1 MSEPTVPP
9 SPPPPPGAAPPPP
22 GGTPPPPPPA
32 GAGGGKSDNRG
43 LMIVLSYIWI
53 LAIVPLV
60 MEKEDKEVQW
70 HAKHGLVLL
79 VAEIILYVICGV
91 LGMLPVI
98 GCATVFLFPIVGLG
112 ALIVRI
118 LCIVKGINGERFII
132 PGLSQYAD
140 RF

>member
-22 GGTPPPPPPA
+22 PPGGGVPPPA
-32 GAGGGKSDNRG
+32 GGVSQNRG
-43 LMIVLSYIWI
+43 LMIVLSYLWI

-60 MEKEDKEVQW
+60 TEKEDREVQW

-79 VAEIILYVICGV
+79 VAEVILYVAITV
-91 LGMLPVI
+91 LGMLPVV
-98 GCATVFLFPIVGLG
+98 GCATLALWPIVGLA

-118 LCIVKGINGERFII
+118 LCIVKGVNGERFVI
-132 PGLSQYAD
+132 PGISQYAD

>member
-9 SPPPPPGAAPPPP
+9 SPPPPPGA
-22 GGTPPPPPPA
+22 TPPPPPPA
-32 GAGGGKSDNRG
+32 GAGGAASDNRG
-43 LMIVLSYIWI
+43 LMIVLSYLWI
-53 LAIVPLV
+53 LAIIPLI

-79 VAEIILYVICGV
+79 VAEIILYAISGV

-98 GCATVFLFPIVGLG
+98 GCASVILFPLIVLG

-118 LCIVKGINGERFII
+118 LCIVKGINGERFVI